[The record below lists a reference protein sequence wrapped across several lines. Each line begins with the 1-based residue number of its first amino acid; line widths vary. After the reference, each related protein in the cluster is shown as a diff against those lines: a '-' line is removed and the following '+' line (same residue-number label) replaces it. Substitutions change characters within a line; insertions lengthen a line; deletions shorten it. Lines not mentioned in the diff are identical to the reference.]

1 MPGHDHS
8 FRELFPRGPLHDIS
22 LLLNWACPVLDTENE
37 IEDIFK
43 RYHIML
49 MYISAVFYLY
59 SPSF

>member
-43 RYHIML
+43 RYYLIL
-49 MYISAVFYLY
+49 MFISAVFC
-59 SPSF
+59 